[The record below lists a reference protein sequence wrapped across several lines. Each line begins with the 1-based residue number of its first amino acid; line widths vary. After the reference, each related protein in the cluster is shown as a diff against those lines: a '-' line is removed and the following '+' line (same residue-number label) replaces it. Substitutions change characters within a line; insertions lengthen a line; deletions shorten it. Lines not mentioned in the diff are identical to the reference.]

1 MNYAMGEPVGS
12 SDLVTVAELVLG
24 GGFRV
29 VFWYLKGT
37 TSTNGGRVSLLNN
50 TSPLPLP

>member
-1 MNYAMGEPVGS
+1 MNDDTGEPVRS

-24 GGFRV
+24 GGFKIV
-29 VFWYLKGT
+29 CWYPKGT
-37 TSTNGGRVSLLNN
+37 TSTNGRRVSLLNN